1 MLSISFYSVDIVF
14 IKLNIML
21 NSEINE
27 KEAECLQSFFSIR
40 STLAREL
47 EMTELEVSNL
57 VPFTKHD
64 SEDIGT
70 HELLVAE
77 VTNYKPTNII

>member
-1 MLSISFYSVDIVF
+1 
-14 IKLNIML
+14 ML

-40 STLAREL
+40 HTLAREL
-47 EMTELEVSNL
+47 EMTELEISNL

-77 VTNYKPTNII
+77 VTNIIYQPSSYDIYIYISILICSLRQ

>member
-1 MLSISFYSVDIVF
+1 
-14 IKLNIML
+14 ML

-40 STLAREL
+40 GTLAREL

-77 VTNYKPTNII
+77 VTILYINYHIWVYLCIYVYIYPDIEL